1 MMYMDISRIKLN
13 VGNGYILIIA
23 QNLDPDTS
31 PSPDKFETVLVNP
44 NGDLVA
50 PSSWYVGQES
60 NTSTVINNL
69 NAIDLTN
76 VDTKAREYAAANP

>member
-31 PSPDKFETVLVNP
+31 PSPDKFETVLINS
-44 NGDLVA
+44 NGDLIA
-50 PSSWYVGQES
+50 PNSWYVGQES